1 MTNVA
6 TGTKLLNPQ
15 EILQHSGLEK
25 GMKIADLGCGN
36 GYFALTA
43 AQIVGGHGQVY
54 AVDIMKSCLETIKRE
69 AQRHHLL
76 NIKTVWSNLEILGA
90 TKIPLGLMDFVLVIH
105 ALYQSQQKQNFLK
118 EASRFLKIGG
128 KLLIIDWKK
137 TNIPLGPPLAQRVG
151 VEEIKTLLI
160 NNNQLKLVE
169 EFVPG
174 EYHYGLLYEKM
185 N

>member
-1 MTNVA
+1 MTNIA

-15 EILQHSGLEK
+15 EILKKIRLEK
-25 GMKIADLGCGN
+25 GMKLADLGCGN
-36 GYFALTA
+36 GYFTLTA
-43 AQIVGGHGQVY
+43 AQIVGDHGQVY

-69 AQRHHLL
+69 AQRHNLL

-90 TKIPLGLMDFVLVIH
+90 TKIPLGLMDFVLIIH

-118 EASRFLKIGG
+118 EAISFLKIGG

-137 TNIPLGPPLAQRVG
+137 TNILLGPPLAQRVEA
-151 VEEIKTLLI
+151 EEIKNLLS
-160 NNNQLKLVE
+160 NNKQLKLLE

-174 EYHYGLLYEKM
+174 EYHYGLLYEKLS
-185 N
+185 

>member
-6 TGTKLLNPQ
+6 TGTKLLNPL
-15 EILQHSGLEK
+15 EILKHIGLEK

-36 GYFALTA
+36 GYFTLTA

-69 AQRHHLL
+69 AQRHNLL

-90 TKIPLGLMDFVLVIH
+90 TKIPVGLLDFVLVIH
-105 ALYQSQQKQNFLK
+105 ALYQSQHRQNFLQ
-118 EASRFLKIGG
+118 EAIRFLKSGG

-137 TNIPLGPPLAQRVG
+137 NNIPLGPPLNQRVG
-151 VEEIKTLLI
+151 VEEIKNLLN
-160 NNNQLKLVE
+160 NNNQLKFLE

-174 EYHYGLLYEKM
+174 EYHYGLLYEKI